1 MNDANGA
8 SISDPTWTNPNY
20 KLDPD
25 ASRFTYSIWDLQNW
39 EGPASQGGV
48 TYSNGGYYVTFSVD
62 RSTVGTTNTPT
73 VHARL
78 VDKSTG
84 NEVETLDMTAG
95 STYKFNTL
103 VNANSTYTPQFEY
116 TTGDASQI
124 LGTWT
129 NNRDADQLQV
139 INTSTTFFKFVIL
152 HSLEIKMIQ
161 NLMFKLVFQRKL

>member
-1 MNDANGA
+1 M
-8 SISDPTWTNPNY
+8 
-20 KLDPD
+20 
-25 ASRFTYSIWDLQNW
+25 
-39 EGPASQGGV
+39 
-48 TYSNGGYYVTFSVD
+48 
-62 RSTVGTTNTPT
+62 
-73 VHARL
+73 

-139 INTSTTFFKFVIL
+139 INTSTTFFKFVDTSFPGNQNDTKPNVQTSIPTKTVDHNTNYMTEDGAQL
-152 HSLEIKMIQ
+152 ASYTQKGIRKEEITQ
-161 NLMFKLVFQRKL
+161 LATT